1 MSIMDFFKP
10 PVDSANKGKEDQ
22 SNAPENKGLSDNP
35 ATKQADGKMPGT
47 GEPAVN
53 PLDTYAEMFKN
64 AAKAKPEE
72 APAFKLDEKVL
83 TEVSS
88 KMDFMKGIPP
98 ELVQKAQSGDAAAMM
113 QMMQISN
120 QNAYK
125 AALEHSSALTDTYLN
140 QRSTFEQSKINSGV
154 REQLTHQA
162 LASTPNYNHPV
173 IKAELNS
180 KAAEFAKAYPDL
192 PPQEIA
198 KAAQKYINDLYAAMN
213 PADPNK
219 TPDGKEKEKE
229 MDWTKYLSS

>member
-1 MSIMDFFKP
+1 MPGIMDFFKAAP
-10 PVDSANKGKEDQ
+10 AAKDPKDQ
-22 SNAPENKGLSDNP
+22 SNEPDNKGLSDNP

-53 PLDTYAEMFKN
+53 PLDTYKKMFED
-64 AAKAKPEE
+64 AAKNTDAV
-72 APAFKLDEKVL
+72 APSFKLDEKVL
-83 TEVSS
+83 SEVSS

-98 ELVQKAQSGDAAAMM
+98 ELLQKAQGGDAAAMM

-162 LASTPNYNHPV
+162 LASTPNYDHPV
-173 IKAELNS
+173 IKAELNA
-180 KAAEFAKAYPDL
+180 KAAQFAKANPDL

-198 KAAQKYINDLYAAMN
+198 KAAQKYINDLYSAMN
-213 PADPNK
+213 PVDPNK
-219 TPDGKEKEKE
+219 TADGKEKEKE
-229 MDWTKYLSS
+229 MDWTKYLAS